1 MRIVAVLPYVR
12 RKRRVSLPRQ
22 PAILRLTGTGRYF
35 ISRYSYQ
42 GVTSGLALYM
52 YLYREPQVGG
62 SLMVMQNNQYIVGFP
77 EWAWRMYKYDPTL
90 SPLSSFVAY
99 VNNPSG
105 KGWVIHD
112 SIRYS
117 DREYLLMTVI
127 TTASTVERRLYL
139 KSSNLL
145 GGDSYADLPTL
156 SYSDVQVQN
165 IDNLDGV
172 ISDISSAAHLTH
184 LIYSQS
190 LYPSSLSNHYLL
202 RVAALDVRAPEYSVH
217 ADKELTA
224 ILEFL
229 RMQNVTTPFLYM
241 VKDKYDPTPDRILLR
256 YNPTKKIIING
267 TPIDVGNIE
276 LMNDMLA
283 GTGWR
288 IVHINEQAWLSA
300 NFDMTVQGHIEPHII
315 PYYKGS
321 NWWEEIWGVSGYA
334 DVLNAN
340 YSTYPI
346 SAVIYDPKDFPYP
359 IGLIRGDIRQEFP
372 SMPHTPSQFPIPI
385 IDMSRVMPGVLDA
398 FLSGNLVLS
407 RKILE
412 HPETAP
418 STPYPPYTRSELYDR
433 YRHFLAHFFV
443 SSMVLGTYE
452 TERGEARAEYEDN
465 RILVRIPYYTG
476 GEYELEL
483 VIEVVETGS

>member
-1 MRIVAVLPYVR
+1 MRIVAVFPYVR
-12 RKRRVSLPRQ
+12 RKRRASLPRQ
-22 PAILRLTGTGRYF
+22 PAVLRLTGTGRYF

-77 EWAWRMYKYDPTL
+77 EWAWRMYKYDPNL
-90 SPLSSFVAY
+90 SPLSSFTDYA
-99 VNNPSG
+99 NNSSG

-112 SIRYS
+112 NIRYS
-117 DREYLLMTVI
+117 DREYLLMAVI
-127 TTASTVERRLYL
+127 TTNGIERRLYVKDTAML
-139 KSSNLL
+139 A
-145 GGDSYADLPTL
+145 GDSYADLPTL
-156 SYSDVQVQN
+156 SYSDIQVSG
-165 IDNLDGV
+165 IDNLDDV
-172 ISDISSAAHLTH
+172 IGALNH

-190 LYPSSLSNHYLL
+190 LYPSSSSNHYLL
-202 RVAALDVRAPEYSVH
+202 RMPALDVRAPEYSVH
-217 ADKELTA
+217 VDRELTA
-224 ILEFL
+224 LLEFM
-229 RMQNVTTPFLYM
+229 RTQSATTPFLYM
-241 VKDKYDPTPDRILLR
+241 VKDRYDPTPDRILLR
-256 YNPTKKIIING
+256 YSPKKKIIING

-276 LMNDMLA
+276 LMNDILA
-283 GTGWR
+283 ATGWR
-288 IVHINEQAWLSA
+288 IVHINEQAWLPA
-300 NFDMTVQGHIEPHII
+300 NFDMTVQPHIEPHII

-321 NWWEEIWGVSGYA
+321 NWWEELWGVSGYA

-346 SAVIYDPKDFPYP
+346 AAVIYDPKDFPYP

-372 SMPHTPSQFPIPI
+372 SMPHTSSQFPIPI
-385 IDMSRVMPGVLDA
+385 IDMSRLMTGVLDA

-433 YRHFLAHFFV
+433 YKHFLAHFFV
-443 SSMVLGTYE
+443 SSMVLETYE

-483 VIEVVETGS
+483 VIEIVETGN